1 MKSIPHQHLA
11 NQDNA
16 LNKKDYEMKSRK
28 FGCGLALAL
37 LIPVSGAY
45 AKSSETVLYSF
56 TGGADG
62 SNPYGALIEDASG
75 NLYGTAVEGG
85 AKGVG
90 GGGKGEIAVENAFPN
105 EARDAAEQN
114 SGCYQRGRVAGAFG
128 CHFSRRKLPA
138 TMESMPEE

>member
-1 MKSIPHQHLA
+1 MFLA
-11 NQDNA
+11 CKQA
-16 LNKKDYEMKSRK
+16 R
-28 FGCGLALAL
+28 
-37 LIPVSGAY
+37 V
-45 AKSSETVLYSF
+45 
-56 TGGADG
+56 DG
-62 SNPYGALIEDASG
+62 NERRGEHAFAEEILQKVGDA
-75 NLYGTAVEGG
+75 NGG